1 MSVET
6 AATAAPLPPKGR
18 TSNQYRREDLNLH
31 AHYGHMDLNH
41 ARLPIPPLRLSDCLF
56 GHNAKIE
63 KDLQEEA
70 RGKGIWAHCSHHA
83 PHDDRSR
90 AVMNGA
96 IGKP

>member
-1 MSVET
+1 MDMQTNAGERT
-6 AATAAPLPPKGR
+6 R
-18 TSNQYRREDLNLH
+18 TSTGFNP
-31 AHYGHMDLNH
+31 HMDLNH